1 MAAPEKPATMVIA
14 AARQRCSP
22 ASTAHAK
29 AIRFGQAFCTFDV
42 CVACGGG
49 QGVHTPAAQPPYAKM
64 ATKLGGGAPFSLPY

>member
-22 ASTAHAK
+22 ASTAQAK

-64 ATKLGGGAPFSLPY
+64 ATKPVRGAPLSLPC